1 MVQANPDQPPSRGK
15 RVFNQVFELFDKSY
29 LHIQGLSREGGRVW
43 KMPEKQLAEV
53 RSWILTRVTTRDQ
66 EEEVLAAQ
74 IVSDL
79 MKSLQVAQYY
89 NIAQNLDLAETLC
102 FLGYLA
108 WAKGEGCKSPGRG
121 CFAKVV
127 GGNKTLTARIML
139 EPRTWADALTVL
151 RTEDLRQFKPSDI
164 RGRKSIQL
172 QAGGEVIL
180 LSVRIW
186 IPTLSGRP
194 RGFWVACVEQD
205 PRNRRPIGY

>member
-1 MVQANPDQPPSRGK
+1 
-15 RVFNQVFELFDKSY
+15 
-29 LHIQGLSREGGRVW
+29 LSREGGRVW
-43 KMPEKQLAEV
+43 KMPETQLAEV

-151 RTEDLRQFKPSDI
+151 RTSDSSSLQTSGAASRSSFRQE
-164 RGRKSIQL
+164 GR
-172 QAGGEVIL
+172 
-180 LSVRIW
+180 
-186 IPTLSGRP
+186 
-194 RGFWVACVEQD
+194 
-205 PRNRRPIGY
+205 